1 MIDKTIYDAKTIV
14 ASGKDV
20 SIVRSLRCQ
29 YSVNLMFTIRNAL
42 RSELSCAHYR

>member
-20 SIVRSLRCQ
+20 ILAGRYKIVRQFGRGG
-29 YSVNLMFTIRNAL
+29 VV
-42 RSELSCAHYR
+42 

>member
-1 MIDKTIYDAKTIV
+1 MINNTINDAKTIA
-14 ASGKDV
+14 ASDKDA